1 MNDFISR
8 NTASYHENLIE
19 SLKDIQKA
27 EAYLKVALEGY
38 EEDKDPEP
46 FLLALKNVAEAQGGI
61 SKLAIKTDLNR
72 QNLYRALSSKGNPT
86 LDTLDAILHGLGF
99 RLSIE
104 AVNHA

>member
-1 MNDFISR
+1 MSSFISD

-19 SLKDIQKA
+19 SLKDTQNA
-27 EAYLKVALEGY
+27 EAYLKIALEEY
-38 EEDKDPEP
+38 EEDKDPEV

-61 SKLAIKTDLNR
+61 SKLATKTHLNR

-86 LDTLDAILHGLGF
+86 LDTLDSILHGLGF

-104 AVNHA
+104 AINHL

>member
-1 MNDFISR
+1 MSDFISK
-8 NTASYHENLIE
+8 NTASYQDNLIE
-19 SLKDIQKA
+19 SLKDIEKA
-27 EAYLKVALEGY
+27 EAYLKVALEEY
-38 EEDKDPEP
+38 EEDKDPEV

-61 SKLAIKTDLNR
+61 SKLSIKTHLNR

-104 AVNHA
+104 AINQA